1 MYVSL
6 FTKLKKY
13 IYEDLKKNK
22 EKSRRFMGFIIRY
35 KLDNQRYEKNIVII
49 RYKKKR
55 EYKDIKKYKNYLY
68 RILIIEDIYIY
79 KS

>member
-35 KLDNQRYEKNIVII
+35 KLDN
-49 RYKKKR
+49 
-55 EYKDIKKYKNYLY
+55 
-68 RILIIEDIYIY
+68 
-79 KS
+79 